1 MQIIRLENMLV
12 CSDGWCRAWSKT
24 LSSPEATPW
33 PQREGG
39 GRERVANAPK
49 KMFFYPGN
57 VLLRKKTNLSLAE
70 MYSTKNIQNF
80 RWANENVHL

>member
-57 VLLRKKTNLSLAE
+57 VLLRKKTNMSLAE
-70 MYSTKNIQNF
+70 MYSTKNI
-80 RWANENVHL
+80 RILDGLTKM